1 MLINF
6 PFNRIQDTNISL
18 DRCTEPEVIVTVVPI
33 VVVAVVVVVAVETPT
48 KHKHL
53 IICPKIVIY

>member
-1 MLINF
+1 MLISF

-18 DRCTEPEVIVTVVPI
+18 DRCTETEVIVTVVPI
-33 VVVAVVVVVAVETPT
+33 VVVAVVVVAVETPT

>member
-1 MLINF
+1 MLISF

-18 DRCTEPEVIVTVVPI
+18 DRCTETKVVVTVVPI
-33 VVVAVVVVVAVETPT
+33 VVADAVVAVETPT